1 MIGNQRERMVEV
13 VKTHCRAESSGD
25 KQAWVNLFAD
35 DIVIEDPVGSGAIYR
50 GIAEVSGTFWSAA
63 QRAKPQVQ
71 LTDDVIV
78 CGNEAVAMLT
88 AEIDINGVRQKIAPI
103 VAIFTFDEA
112 GKVSQLRSF
121 FNYADL

>member
-1 MIGNQRERMVEV
+1 MVEV
-13 VKTHCRAESSGD
+13 VKTHARAETAGD
-25 KQAWVNLFAD
+25 KQTWVNLFAD

-71 LTDDVIV
+71 LTDEVIV
-78 CGNEAVAMLT
+78 CGNEAVAMLA
-88 AEIDINGVRQKIAPI
+88 AEIDLDGARVKIAPI
-103 VAIFTFDEA
+103 VAIFSFDAA

-121 FNYADL
+121 FNYAGL